1 MPTSKRKMNRKRW
14 KQPKIIGKR
23 SNNRLGSISSH
34 TYTQIGECTQPSN
47 LFPCLSSL
55 LNSVLIFYK
64 THPSRPSILAKI
76 QAKKQ
81 VNSPS
86 FYSYAPLC
94 LSTFKKTTCILHHFA
109 FLDGCRF
116 AIFST
121 PISHSQPQRLHFFV
135 CFLPPL
141 SDVLKVQ
148 SGFAYTISV
157 HIYAYLPFIQ
167 QHNALRLAPKR
178 LAFSTK
184 MHCVQRQ
191 NTLHLAPK
199 RTVFSTKTRLTQQQ
213 IAPNLVPIAVL
224 YNVHSFCLHLQ
235 LPPFYIKTNLREN
248 PFFAV
253 EWAIGG
259 EKCSYNVKIC
269 TKNITNQIENK
280 GAREQGDKLTRKRV
294 NKLMGAAIFSPLLV
308 DKVTSNKVTSLHGVS
323 HLFTI
328 IS

>member
-1 MPTSKRKMNRKRW
+1 M
-14 KQPKIIGKR
+14 
-23 SNNRLGSISSH
+23 
-34 TYTQIGECTQPSN
+34 
-47 LFPCLSSL
+47 
-55 LNSVLIFYK
+55 
-64 THPSRPSILAKI
+64 
-76 QAKKQ
+76 
-81 VNSPS
+81 
-86 FYSYAPLC
+86 
-94 LSTFKKTTCILHHFA
+94 
-109 FLDGCRF
+109 
-116 AIFST
+116 
-121 PISHSQPQRLHFFV
+121 
-135 CFLPPL
+135 
-141 SDVLKVQ
+141 
-148 SGFAYTISV
+148 
-157 HIYAYLPFIQ
+157 
-167 QHNALRLAPKR
+167 
-178 LAFSTK
+178 
-184 MHCVQRQ
+184 
-191 NTLHLAPK
+191 
-199 RTVFSTKTRLTQQQ
+199 
-213 IAPNLVPIAVL
+213 PIAVL